1 MRNQLIKS
9 MDRNTVMD
17 MMYLSK
23 SGEVS
28 KRRIEVL
35 QVGEVSFWAYCHLRR
50 SKRTFTIDNVLALV
64 PVTSKESMVN

>member
-1 MRNQLIKS
+1 MRNRLVKS

-17 MMYLSK
+17 MMYLSN

-28 KRRIEVL
+28 KRRIDVL
-35 QVGEVSFWAYCHLRR
+35 RVGEVSFWAYCHLRR

-64 PVTSKESMVN
+64 PIIATESRVI